1 MRQGGLK
8 GQNKSAFCDITKG
21 QLLTLLVLMHNFQK
35 VEQVH
40 RPETFITVSKYH
52 KSAAGPLINNLPL
65 SAVSVSGWKGAPA
78 VGAVGAFSEQPPPP
92 ELLFTLRK
100 S

>member
-21 QLLTLLVLMHNFQK
+21 QRLTLLVLMHNFRK

-65 SAVSVSGWKGAPA
+65 SAVSVSGWKGALA
-78 VGAVGAFSEQPPPP
+78 VGAVGPFSQQPPRGPVYP
-92 ELLFTLRK
+92 QKELI
-100 S
+100 